1 MKPLRIDISGSMRGF
16 QIATEQAKRYAAGL
30 QKSLADLDVEKLGKS
45 MAGSPTAMLK
55 KALKDLAGS
64 SPMVGGAIRAAFNPI
79 TAAIALAIGLLRDFS
94 NAQAVAAEDA
104 KKSAGE
110 IRDAWITAQEAIY
123 SKDPAKAFA
132 QRTKAQGTAAAKGE
146 AGGFDVGD
154 ETEMGWFKRR
164 FGFTSK
170 IQRGAAWVSDVTGLT
185 GLTGGKK
192 LGEEEEE
199 LRAMREQVARATAK
213 SALSRTQKAEAAEA
227 KKKADEEAAKKTAEE
242 QARLQKERVRLQ
254 RELREET
261 IRTASAEER
270 IKMLWEDVV
279 RLDRERFNAEM
290 SGDANAK
297 LTAQI
302 EYLKKRHEMQAAQKE
317 ATKEGIVKTKDKH
330 IDELSGMGLFTSF
343 GAMTNPV
350 LDINRQQLVKLKD
363 IHNTL
368 RSQQDIYA

>member
-1 MKPLRIDISGSMRGF
+1 MNPLRIDISGSMRGF

-185 GLTGGKK
+185 RLTGGKK

-213 SALSRTQKAEAAEA
+213 SALSRTQKAR
-227 KKKADEEAAKKTAEE
+227 
-242 QARLQKERVRLQ
+242 RLKPKRKPTRKPPRKQPRSRRDCKRSGCDYSGSCGRKRYGLHRLKNA
-254 RELREET
+254 LRCFG
-261 IRTASAEER
+261 R
-270 IKMLWEDVV
+270 MLC
-279 RLDRERFNAEM
+279 A
-290 SGDANAK
+290 
-297 LTAQI
+297 LTVNGSTRRCQGT
-302 EYLKKRHEMQAAQKE
+302 Q
-317 ATKEGIVKTKDKH
+317 TP
-330 IDELSGMGLFTSF
+330 S
-343 GAMTNPV
+343 
-350 LDINRQQLVKLKD
+350 
-363 IHNTL
+363 
-368 RSQQDIYA
+368 